1 MGTYEKGYSILHEA
15 KVKNND
21 IETIKEIINEYSNN
35 YLYSEIDYWQIEMK
49 IRDKI
54 PSISIFQVKTVLE
67 GLYWQGH
74 FIDILGQ
81 MKAPAELL
89 NIQEDYNKKGGSK

>member
-1 MGTYEKGYSILHEA
+1 METYEKGYAILNEA
-15 KVKNND
+15 KVKNDD

-35 YLYSEIDYWQIEMK
+35 FSYSEIDYWQIERK

-54 PSISIFQVKTVLE
+54 PSITIFQVKTVLE

-74 FIDILGQ
+74 FTDILGQ
-81 MKAPAELL
+81 MKAPTELL
-89 NIQEDYNKKGGSK
+89 NIQEDYDKKGDV